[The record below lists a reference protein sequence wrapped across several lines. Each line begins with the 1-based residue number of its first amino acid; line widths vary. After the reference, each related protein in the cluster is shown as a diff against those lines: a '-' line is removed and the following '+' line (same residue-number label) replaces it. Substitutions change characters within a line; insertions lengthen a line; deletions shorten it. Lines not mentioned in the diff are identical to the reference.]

1 MFVLVAQLQDH
12 VQELERN
19 STWREA
25 APDGTHGWVCESKTE
40 AYEAKV
46 AVSVGLSFCRGRK
59 ITAEQ
64 FAEAALN
71 SASCLKTAQ
80 D

>member
-1 MFVLVAQLQDH
+1 MFVLVAQLQDR
-12 VQELERN
+12 VWELEQN

-25 APDGTHGWVCESKTE
+25 APDGTHGWVCELKTE

-46 AVSVGLSFCRGRK
+46 AVSAGLSFCGGRK
-59 ITAEQ
+59 ITSEQ
-64 FAEAALN
+64 FADAALN